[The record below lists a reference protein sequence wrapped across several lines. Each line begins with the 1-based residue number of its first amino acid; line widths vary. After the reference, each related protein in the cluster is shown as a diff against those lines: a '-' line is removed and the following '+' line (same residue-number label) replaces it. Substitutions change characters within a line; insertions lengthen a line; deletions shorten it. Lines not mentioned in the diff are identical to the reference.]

1 MSQEKLKNIIGMLY
15 SAEFGIE
22 LEVSGEAIT
31 MSVPQAHIAMVI
43 GKEGRNAK
51 AIREL
56 VFLYNKLH
64 HTDFKLEIVER

>member
-22 LEVSGEAIT
+22 LEVVGEAIT
-31 MSVPQAHIAMVI
+31 MSVPQDHIAMVI